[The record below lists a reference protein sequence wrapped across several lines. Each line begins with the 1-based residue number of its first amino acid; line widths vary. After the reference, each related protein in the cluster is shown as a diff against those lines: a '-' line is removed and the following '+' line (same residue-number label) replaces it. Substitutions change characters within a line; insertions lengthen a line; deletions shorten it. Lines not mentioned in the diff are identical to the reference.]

1 VGLAGANCGEYGLS
15 AMEQILF
22 ATALFALAF
31 AGMAIGVI
39 VTGKKEL
46 KGSCGGIAANPDCCM
61 TCPDKPQC
69 DEAEA
74 LKDEFAH
81 VAGKGGGSHP
91 ALAQAAS
98 APSTSGP
105 PVATPRG

>member
-1 VGLAGANCGEYGLS
+1 
-15 AMEQILF
+15 MEQLVI
-22 ATALFALAF
+22 ATAVFGLAF
-31 AGMAIGVI
+31 AAMAIGVI

-46 KGSCGGIAANPDCCM
+46 KGSCGGVAANPDCCM
-61 TCPDKPQC
+61 TCPDKPVC
-69 DEAEA
+69 DEAEK

-91 ALAQAAS
+91 ALSQAPSAS
-98 APSTSGP
+98 AHSGQ